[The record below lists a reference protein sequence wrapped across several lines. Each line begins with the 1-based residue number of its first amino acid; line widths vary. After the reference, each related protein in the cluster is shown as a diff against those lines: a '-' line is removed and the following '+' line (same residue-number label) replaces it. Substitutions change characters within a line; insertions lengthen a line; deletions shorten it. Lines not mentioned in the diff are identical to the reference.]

1 MFKKFSAT
9 ILAVMIASTMSIS
22 VFADG
27 VTYTG
32 APTEKW
38 DFANGEFT
46 ESLNGVSSAEGR
58 GYSSKY
64 FSAKADKIYYL
75 ELINVTANGA
85 SGTITFTVINKNN
98 GMVSKTLNYDDMV
111 HSYSPEGSGGD
122 SFGAALEF
130 RADNDFYFEI
140 TTSNPQSAKFNGT
153 YSIRE
158 SDLVHFNDIT
168 GHWAENTIN
177 KWADKGIVSGYPDGT
192 FKPDNPVTR
201 AELAKILTFAFDLK
215 PSEYVYNEKDLHE
228 NDWYYNYL
236 LCAGKYIPNY
246 YLLYSNEKNQPYVDN
261 ITVNSFLPEQN
272 AMRMHTADSIVEV
285 IKNKDK
291 LIIDVPE
298 ISIVK
303 EELNKTFKDT
313 EYESLMSDN
322 HGIISDNVRR
332 IFEYTYL
339 ANKLGIMQ
347 GDTDGYFRPY
357 DNVTRAEL
365 ITILDRIIAE

>member
-1 MFKKFSAT
+1 MTNGKLCDKLKQGNVKTMFKKFLAALLTVMAVAAT
-9 ILAVMIASTMSIS
+9 CIS
-22 VFADG
+22 VFA
-27 VTYTG
+27 
-32 APTEKW
+32 
-38 DFANGEFT
+38 
-46 ESLNGVSSAEGR
+46 
-58 GYSSKY
+58 
-64 FSAKADKIYYL
+64 
-75 ELINVTANGA
+75 
-85 SGTITFTVINKNN
+85 
-98 GMVSKTLNYDDMV
+98 
-111 HSYSPEGSGGD
+111 
-122 SFGAALEF
+122 
-130 RADNDFYFEI
+130 
-140 TTSNPQSAKFNGT
+140 NGT
-153 YSIRE
+153 NSIKE
-158 SDLVHFNDIT
+158 ADISSFNDIS
-168 GHWAENTIN
+168 GHWAESTIS
-177 KWADKGIVSGYPDGT
+177 KWADKGIILGYPDGT

-201 AELAKILTFAFDLK
+201 AELSKILALAFDLK

-228 NDWYYNYL
+228 NDWYYHYL

-261 ITVNSFLPEQN
+261 IAVNSFLPEQN

-313 EYESLMSDN
+313 EYESLMPDN

-347 GDTDGYFRPY
+347 GDADGYFRPY

>member
-1 MFKKFSAT
+1 MFKKFLAT

-46 ESLNGVSSAEGR
+46 ESLNGVSSSEGR

-201 AELAKILTFAFDLK
+201 AELSKILTLAFDLQ
-215 PSEYVYNEKDLHE
+215 PSEYVFDKREVNGNE
-228 NDWYYNYL
+228 WYYNYL
-236 LCAGKYIPNY
+236 ICAGKYIPNY
-246 YLLYSNEKNQPYVDN
+246 ALPEINEKNQPYIDN
-261 ITVNSFLPEQN
+261 RTVNAFLPQQS
-272 AMRMHTADSIVEV
+272 AMRMHVAEALVEI
-285 IKNKDK
+285 IKSKNEMID
-291 LIIDVPE
+291 DVPD
-298 ISIVK
+298 ITVVK
-303 EELNKTFKDT
+303 DELNKTFKDA
-313 EYESLMSDN
+313 EYEELFAN
-322 HGIISDNVRR
+322 HGMIPENVHKM
-332 IFEYTYL
+332 FEYTYL

-365 ITILDRIIAE
+365 ITMLDRIIDE